1 MRDYQRHKS
10 YILSQSFHKY
20 LQRLKE
26 WKWKYAFVGRRAFGQ
41 GIFGFGWAEWV
52 LDCWLQGAGEYVANA
67 EMVSKCIQLHLVLS
81 IWYQFTQL
89 SDWGNPAK
97 KLFPLSHSS
106 S

>member
-1 MRDYQRHKS
+1 LWAGGRPVRGSLALDGLDGFW
-10 YILSQSFHKY
+10 I
-20 LQRLKE
+20 
-26 WKWKYAFVGRRAFGQ
+26 VG
-41 GIFGFGWAEWV
+41 
-52 LDCWLQGAGEYVANA
+52 LDWLQGAGEYVANA

>member
-1 MRDYQRHKS
+1 VEVR
-10 YILSQSFHKY
+10 IC
-20 LQRLKE
+20 
-26 WKWKYAFVGRRAFGQ
+26 GQ
-41 GIFGFGWAEWV
+41 EGVRSGDLWLWMGWMGFGL